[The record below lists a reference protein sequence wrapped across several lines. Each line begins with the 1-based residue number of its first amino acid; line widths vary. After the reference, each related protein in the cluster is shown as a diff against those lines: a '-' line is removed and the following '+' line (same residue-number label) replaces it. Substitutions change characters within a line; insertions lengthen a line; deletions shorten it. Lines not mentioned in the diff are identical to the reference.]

1 MHYSMNKVLQSGKL
15 HNVNY
20 EIRGPVLDYANQLEA
35 EGHQVLKLNIGNPGA
50 FGFNAPDEIM
60 RDVIHNLRSAQGYSH
75 SKGLFAARK
84 AVVQRYQIQRVV
96 DIDIDDVIMG
106 NGVSELIVMAMQG
119 LLNPSDEILIPAPD
133 YPLWTAAVA
142 ISGGNPIHYKCDERR
157 DWQPCLADIESK
169 ITPRTRGIVIINP
182 NNPTGAVYSKQ
193 ILCKLVDLAEKHS
206 LIIFADEIY
215 DRILYDDNI
224 HYPLSVLTK
233 NTLCLTFNGLSKA
246 YRLAGFRSGW
256 MLISGAR
263 DNASSYLEG
272 LEMLASMRLCA
283 NVPAMLAVQTALGGR
298 QSINDLTLPG
308 GRLLAQ
314 RDLCF
319 DLLTAIPGLT
329 CIKPKSALY
338 LFFKLDP
345 SIYPIENDEKFVLAL
360 LKQQHLLI
368 VQGSAFNC
376 IDTQHFRIVFLPDRD
391 LLVDAITRLSSFLLT
406 YRQLSLID
414 H

>member
-75 SKGLFAARK
+75 IKGLFAARK

-119 LLNPSDEILIPAPD
+119 LLNPSDEILIPTPD

-169 ITPRTRGIVIINP
+169 ITPRTHGIVIINP
-182 NNPTGAVYSKQ
+182 NNPAGAVYSNE

-224 HYPLSVLTK
+224 HYPLPVLTK

-338 LFFKLDP
+338 LFFKLNP

>member
-75 SKGLFAARK
+75 IKGLFAARK

-133 YPLWTAAVA
+133 YPLWTSAVA

-169 ITPRTRGIVIINP
+169 ITPRTHGIVIINP
-182 NNPTGAVYSKQ
+182 NNPAGAVYSNE

-263 DNASSYLEG
+263 DNARSYVEG

-298 QSINDLTLPG
+298 QSISDLTLPG

>member
-1 MHYSMNKVLQSGKL
+1 MHYSMTKVVQSDKL

-182 NNPTGAVYSKQ
+182 NNPTGAVYSKE

>member
-1 MHYSMNKVLQSGKL
+1 MNNVLQSDKL

-35 EGHQVLKLNIGNPGA
+35 DGQQVMKLNIGNPGA
-50 FGFNAPDEIM
+50 FGFDAPDEIM

-75 SKGLFAARK
+75 SKGLFSARK
-84 AVVQRYQIQRVV
+84 AVVQRYQLQGVNGLDV
-96 DIDIDDVIMG
+96 DDVIMG

-119 LLNPSDEILIPAPD
+119 LLNANDEILIPAPD

-142 ISGGNPIHYKCDERR
+142 ISGGSPVHYQCDEDQ

-169 ITPRTRGIVIINP
+169 ITACTRGIVIINP
-182 NNPTGAVYSKQ
+182 NNPTGAVYSEE
-193 ILCKLVDLAEKHS
+193 ILRSLVAIAEKHN
-206 LIIFADEIY
+206 LIVFADEIY
-215 DRILYDDNI
+215 DRIVFDGSV
-224 HYPLSVLTK
+224 HHPLSFLTK
-233 NTLCLTFNGLSKA
+233 NTLCLTFNGLSKT

-256 MLISGAR
+256 MLISGAKA
-263 DNASSYLEG
+263 NAKSYLEG

-298 QSINDLTLPG
+298 QSINDLILPG

-314 RDLCF
+314 RDLCLE
-319 DLLTAIPGLT
+319 LLTAIPGVS
-329 CIKPKSALY
+329 CVKPKSAMY

-345 SIYPIENDEKFVLAL
+345 TLYPIENDEMFVLEL
-360 LKQQHLLI
+360 LKEQRLLI

-376 IDTQHFRIVFLPDRD
+376 QDTQHFRIVFLPDKD
-391 LLVDAITRLSSFLLT
+391 LLVEAIARLANFLLA
-406 YRQLSLID
+406 YRQ
-414 H
+414 

>member
-1 MHYSMNKVLQSGKL
+1 MHYSMNKVLQSDKL

-35 EGHQVLKLNIGNPGA
+35 EGHQVLKLNIGNPAA

-182 NNPTGAVYSKQ
+182 NNPAGAVYSKE

-246 YRLAGFRSGW
+246 YRLTGFRSGW
-256 MLISGAR
+256 MIISGAR
-263 DNASSYLEG
+263 DNASSYVEG

-338 LFFKLDP
+338 LFFKLNP